1 MVMPTRVTPLMV
13 LLLVKA
19 MLPDNNVN
27 VLLFDV
33 PVMAY
38 SPAPLKVLVKMVCQ
52 TRAARLS
59 VLASCKHGD
68 PAALDARLLF
78 ETTKGADA
86 VAKAK
91 FARTAAP
98 VVEMSTR
105 TRSRRPT
112 ALFSK
117 TIPLPVP
124 EIEA

>member
-1 MVMPTRVTPLMV
+1 M
-13 LLLVKA
+13 KA
-19 MLPDNNVN
+19 MLPDNSVK
-27 VLLFDV
+27 VLPFDV

-38 SPAPLKVLVKMVCQ
+38 SPAPLSVFVKMVCQ
-52 TRAARLS
+52 TRATRLS
-59 VLASCKHGD
+59 ELARYRHGD
-68 PAALDARLLF
+68 PAALDVRLLL
-78 ETTKGADA
+78 EMTKGADA

-112 ALFSK
+112 ASFSNEM
-117 TIPLPVP
+117 PLPVP